1 MINPKLERACDN
13 YCGELRNHHKKQ
25 RRYLSHDGK
34 AKYFWDL
41 PKCAVTCRGLQNNKI
56 YKDHSK
62 PVRTDTYDKVPVL
75 KAELLKYVPLN
86 GKIGDITTLPFC
98 GNQVGRCAEPHAAK
112 LCLIDQ
118 PRTSINHLHFSIAR
132 DITTGEP
139 MNPCAICLAVF
150 PTIK

>member
-1 MINPKLERACDN
+1 MIHPKLERACAY
-13 YCGELRNHHKKQ
+13 YCGELRNTHKKQ

-34 AKYFWDL
+34 AKPFWDL
-41 PKCAVTCRGLQNNKI
+41 PKCAVVCCGLQNKI

-62 PVRTDTYDKVPVL
+62 PVRRNTYDKVPSL
-75 KAELLKYVPLN
+75 KSELLKYVPPG
-86 GKIGDITTLPFC
+86 GKIGDITILPKC

-112 LCLIDQ
+112 LCMIDD
-118 PRTSINHLHFSIAR
+118 PHTTIHDLRFSVAR

-139 MNPCAICLAVF
+139 MNLCAICVAVF

>member
-1 MINPKLERACDN
+1 MVSLILERACLH
-13 YCGELRNHHKKQ
+13 YCGELRNIHKKQ
-25 RRYLSHDGK
+25 RRYISHDGK
-34 AKYFWDL
+34 AKSMWDL
-41 PKCAVTCRGLQNNKI
+41 PKCAVACCGLLNDI

-62 PVRTDTYDKVPVL
+62 PVRVDTYDRVPIL
-75 KAELLKYVPLN
+75 KAELLKYVPQN
-86 GKIGDITTLPFC
+86 GKIGDVTILPRC

-112 LCLIDQ
+112 RCMKDD
-118 PRTSINHLHFSIAR
+118 PRVTIKDLKFSIAR